1 MIYKLEDVD
10 LSEISGV
17 PAGANQHASV
27 VLFKSLGYNPDV
39 KSENSDLTEKGD
51 GPVTVDELTKKLED
65 LQSQVTDLTEK
76 ADYSDKERMKAED
89 EKKKAEEMAAR
100 MKKSAEEAGFV
111 VEGDTITKAAD
122 PEYVEIDGE
131 KVEKS
136 LVPAPVLKAI
146 EKQAEA
152 IAKMEKA
159 AKEVELAKSGATELP
174 NLAGT
179 DLAKGKLLAAVAGDE
194 ELLKGLKAAD
204 AAMASQYVEKGTN
217 DADEASPTHKLNELA
232 KAHASAQNVSFETAY
247 AEVTKAGP
255 GADLLAELRTTA
267 N

>member
-1 MIYKLEDVD
+1 MAYDLEDIDLHELSLVD
-10 LSEISGV
+10 N
-17 PAGANQHASV
+17 PANQHASV
-27 VLFKSLGYNPDV
+27 VLFKSLGYKPRV

-51 GPVTVDELTKKLED
+51 GPVTVEELTKKLED
-65 LQSQVTDLTEK
+65 LQSQVTDLTK
-76 ADYSDKERMKAED
+76 QAED
-89 EKKKAEEMAAR
+89 AELAKTEAETLAENLTKA
-100 MKKSAEEAGFV
+100 AEDAGFTV
-111 VEGDTITKAAD
+111 DGDTITKAAD

-136 LVPAPVLKAI
+136 LVPAPVLKAL
-146 EKQAEA
+146 
-152 IAKMEKA
+152 EKA
-159 AKEVELAKSGATELP
+159 AKDIEAMQKAAKDVELAKSGATELP

-217 DADEASPTHKLNELA
+217 DVDEASPSHKLNELA

>member
-1 MIYKLEDVD
+1 MKYKLEDVD

-17 PAGANQHASV
+17 TAGANQHADV

-39 KSENSDLTEKGD
+39 KPENTGLTEKGD
-51 GPVTVDELTKKLED
+51 GSVTVEELTKKLED

-76 ADYSDKERMKAED
+76 ANMAED
-89 EKKKAEEMAAR
+89 EKKKAEEMAAN
-100 MKKSAEEAGFV
+100 MKKAAEDAGFV

-204 AAMASQYVEKGTN
+204 AAMASQYVEKGT
-217 DADEASPTHKLNELA
+217 AETDEASPTHKLNELA

>member
-17 PAGANQHASV
+17 PAGANQHAAV

-51 GPVTVDELTKKLED
+51 GSVTVEELTKKLED

-76 ADYSDKERMKAED
+76 ANMAED
-89 EKKKAEEMAAR
+89 EKKKAEEMAAN

-111 VEGDTITKAAD
+111 VDGDTITKAAD

-131 KVEKS
+131 RVEKS

-159 AKEVELAKSGATELP
+159 AQEVELAKSGATELP

-204 AAMASQYVEKGTN
+204 AAMASQYVEKGT
-217 DADEASPTHKLNELA
+217 AEVDEASPTHKLNELA

-255 GADLLAELRTTA
+255 GAALLAELRTTA

>member
-1 MIYKLEDVD
+1 MAYDLEDIDLLELSLVD
-10 LSEISGV
+10 N
-17 PAGANQHASV
+17 PANQHAAV
-27 VLFKSLGYNPDV
+27 VLFKRSGYNPDV

-51 GPVTVDELTKKLED
+51 GSVTVEELTKKLED

-76 ADYSDKERMKAED
+76 ANMAED
-89 EKKKAEEMAAR
+89 EKKKAEEMAAN

-111 VEGDTITKAAD
+111 VDGDTITKAAD

-131 KVEKS
+131 RVEKS

-159 AKEVELAKSGATELP
+159 AQEVELAKSGATELP

-204 AAMASQYVEKGTN
+204 AAMASQYVEKGT
-217 DADEASPTHKLNELA
+217 AEVDEASPTHKLNELA

-255 GADLLAELRTTA
+255 GAALLAELRTTA

>member
-1 MIYKLEDVD
+1 MKYKLEDVD
-10 LSEISGV
+10 LSEISSV
-17 PAGANQHASV
+17 PAGANQHAAV

-39 KSENSDLTEKGD
+39 KSENSDPTEKGD
-51 GPVTVDELTKKLED
+51 GSVTVEELTKKLED

-76 ADYSDKERMKAED
+76 ANMAED

-100 MKKSAEEAGFV
+100 MKKSAEDAGFV
-111 VEGDTITKAAD
+111 VEGDSITKAAD
-122 PEYVEIDGE
+122 PEYVEIEGE
-131 KVEKS
+131 RVEKS
-136 LVPAPVLKAI
+136 LVPAPILKAI

-159 AKEVELAKSGATELP
+159 AQEVELAKRGATELP
-174 NLAGT
+174 NLSGT

-204 AAMASQYVEKGTN
+204 AAMASQYVEKGT
-217 DADEASPTHKLNELA
+217 AEVDEASPTHKLNELA
-232 KAHASAQNVSFETAY
+232 KAHAAAQNVSFETAY
-247 AEVTKAGP
+247 ADVTKAGP
-255 GADLLAELRTTA
+255 GAALLAELRTTA

>member
-1 MIYKLEDVD
+1 MAYDLEDIDLLELSLVD
-10 LSEISGV
+10 N
-17 PAGANQHASV
+17 PANQHAAV
-27 VLFKSLGYNPDV
+27 VLFKRSGYNPDV

-51 GPVTVDELTKKLED
+51 GSVTVEELTKKLED

-76 ADYSDKERMKAED
+76 ANMAED
-89 EKKKAEEMAAR
+89 EKKKAEEMAAN
-100 MKKSAEEAGFV
+100 MKKAAEEAGFI

-159 AKEVELAKSGATELP
+159 AQEVELAKAGATELP

-204 AAMASQYVEKGTN
+204 AAMASQYVEKGT
-217 DADEASPTHKLNELA
+217 AEVDEASPTHKLNELA

-255 GADLLAELRTTA
+255 GAALLAELRTTA

>member
-1 MIYKLEDVD
+1 MAYDLEDIDLLELSLVD
-10 LSEISGV
+10 N
-17 PAGANQHASV
+17 PANQHASV
-27 VLFKSLGYNPDV
+27 VLFKRSGYNPDV

-51 GPVTVDELTKKLED
+51 GSVTVEELTKKLED

-76 ADYSDKERMKAED
+76 ANMAED
-89 EKKKAEEMAAR
+89 EKKKAEEMAAN
-100 MKKSAEEAGFV
+100 MKKAAEEAGFI
-111 VEGDTITKAAD
+111 VEGGTITKAAD

-159 AKEVELAKSGATELP
+159 AQEVELAKAGATELP

-179 DLAKGKLLAAVAGDE
+179 DLAKGRLLAAVAGDE

-204 AAMASQYVEKGTN
+204 AAMASQYVEKGT
-217 DADEASPTHKLNELA
+217 AEVDEASPTHKLNELA

-255 GADLLAELRTTA
+255 GADLLAQMRTTA

>member
-1 MIYKLEDVD
+1 MAYDLEDIDLLELSLVD
-10 LSEISGV
+10 N
-17 PAGANQHASV
+17 PANQHAAV
-27 VLFKSLGYNPDV
+27 VLFKRSGYNPDV

-51 GPVTVDELTKKLED
+51 GSVTVEELTKKLED

-76 ADYSDKERMKAED
+76 ANMAED
-89 EKKKAEEMAAR
+89 EKKKAEEMAAN
-100 MKKSAEEAGFV
+100 MKKAAEEAGFI
-111 VEGDTITKAAD
+111 VEGDTITKAAA

-131 KVEKS
+131 RVEKS

-159 AKEVELAKSGATELP
+159 AQEVELAKAGATELP

-204 AAMASQYVEKGTN
+204 AAMASQYVEKGT
-217 DADEASPTHKLNELA
+217 AEVDEASPTHKLNELA

-255 GADLLAELRTTA
+255 GAALLAELRTTA

>member
-1 MIYKLEDVD
+1 MAYDLEDIDLLELSLVD
-10 LSEISGV
+10 N
-17 PAGANQHASV
+17 PANQHASV
-27 VLFKSLGYNPDV
+27 VLFKRSGYNPDV

-51 GPVTVDELTKKLED
+51 GSVTVEELTKKLED

-76 ADYSDKERMKAED
+76 ANTAED
-89 EKKKAEEMAAR
+89 EKKKAEEMAAN
-100 MKKSAEEAGFV
+100 MKKAAEEAGFI

-159 AKEVELAKSGATELP
+159 AQEVELAKAGATELP

-179 DLAKGKLLAAVAGDE
+179 DLAKGRLLAAVAGDE

-204 AAMASQYVEKGTN
+204 AAMASQYVEKGT
-217 DADEASPTHKLNELA
+217 AEVDEASPTHKLNELA

-255 GADLLAELRTTA
+255 GAALLAELRTTA

>member
-1 MIYKLEDVD
+1 MIYKLEDVE
-10 LSEISGV
+10 LSEISSV
-17 PAGANQHASV
+17 PAGANQHAAV

-51 GPVTVDELTKKLED
+51 GSVTVEELTKKLED

-76 ADYSDKERMKAED
+76 ANMAED
-89 EKKKAEEMAAR
+89 EKKKAEEMAAN
-100 MKKSAEEAGFV
+100 MKKAAEEAGFIV
-111 VEGDTITKAAD
+111 DGDTITKAAD

-131 KVEKS
+131 RVEKS

-159 AKEVELAKSGATELP
+159 AQEVELAKAGATELP

-204 AAMASQYVEKGTN
+204 AAMASQYVEKGT
-217 DADEASPTHKLNELA
+217 AEVDEASPTHKLNELA

-255 GADLLAELRTTA
+255 GAALLAELRTTA

>member
-1 MIYKLEDVD
+1 MAYDLEDIDLLELSLVD
-10 LSEISGV
+10 N
-17 PAGANQHASV
+17 PANQHAAV
-27 VLFKSLGYNPDV
+27 VLFKRSGYNPDV

-51 GPVTVDELTKKLED
+51 GSVTVEELTKKLED

-76 ADYSDKERMKAED
+76 ANMAED
-89 EKKKAEEMAAR
+89 EKKKAEEMAAN
-100 MKKSAEEAGFV
+100 MKKAAEEAGFI

-136 LVPAPVLKAI
+136 LVPAPVLKVI

-159 AKEVELAKSGATELP
+159 AQEVELAKAGATELP

-204 AAMASQYVEKGTN
+204 AAMASQYVEKGT
-217 DADEASPTHKLNELA
+217 AEVDEASPTHKLNELA

-255 GADLLAELRTTA
+255 GAALLAELRTTA

>member
-1 MIYKLEDVD
+1 MAYDLEDIDLLELSLVD
-10 LSEISGV
+10 N
-17 PAGANQHASV
+17 PANQHASV
-27 VLFKSLGYNPDV
+27 VLFKRSGYNPVV
-39 KSENSDLTEKGD
+39 KPENAGLTEKGD
-51 GPVTVDELTKKLED
+51 GSVTVEELTKKLED

-76 ADYSDKERMKAED
+76 ADYADKERMKAED
-89 EKKKAEEMAAR
+89 EKKKAEEMAAN
-100 MKKSAEEAGFV
+100 MKKAAEDAGFV
-111 VEGDTITKAAD
+111 VDGDTITKAAD

-159 AKEVELAKSGATELP
+159 AQEVELAKQGATELP

-179 DLAKGKLLAAVAGDE
+179 DLAKGRLLAAVAEDE

-204 AAMASQYVEKGTN
+204 AAMATQYLEKGTS
-217 DADEASPTHKLNELA
+217 DVDETSPSHKLNELA

-255 GADLLAELRTTA
+255 GADLLAQMRTTA

>member
-1 MIYKLEDVD
+1 MIYKLEDVE
-10 LSEISGV
+10 LSEISSV
-17 PAGANQHASV
+17 PAGANQHAAV

-51 GPVTVDELTKKLED
+51 GSVTVEELTKKLED

-76 ADYSDKERMKAED
+76 ANMAED
-89 EKKKAEEMAAR
+89 EKKKAEEMAAN
-100 MKKSAEEAGFV
+100 MKKAAEEAGFI

-159 AKEVELAKSGATELP
+159 AQEVELAKAGATELP

-204 AAMASQYVEKGTN
+204 AAMASQYVEKGT
-217 DADEASPTHKLNELA
+217 AEVDEASPTHKLNELA

-255 GADLLAELRTTA
+255 GAALLAELRTTA

>member
-1 MIYKLEDVD
+1 MAYDLEDIDLLELSLVD
-10 LSEISGV
+10 N
-17 PAGANQHASV
+17 PANQHASV
-27 VLFKSLGYNPDV
+27 VLFKRSGYNPDV

-51 GPVTVDELTKKLED
+51 GSVTVEELTKKLED

-76 ADYSDKERMKAED
+76 ADYADKERMKAED
-89 EKKKAEEMAAR
+89 EKKKAEEMAAN
-100 MKKSAEEAGFV
+100 MKKAAEDAGFV
-111 VEGDTITKAAD
+111 VDGDTITKAAD

-159 AKEVELAKSGATELP
+159 AQEVELAKQGATELP

-179 DLAKGKLLAAVAGDE
+179 DLAKGRLLAAVANDE

-204 AAMASQYVEKGTN
+204 AAMATQYLEKGTS
-217 DADEASPTHKLNELA
+217 DVDETSPSHKLNELA

-255 GADLLAELRTTA
+255 GADLLAQMRTTA

>member
-51 GPVTVDELTKKLED
+51 GSVTVEELTKKLED

-76 ADYSDKERMKAED
+76 ANMAED
-89 EKKKAEEMAAR
+89 EKKKAEEMAAN
-100 MKKSAEEAGFV
+100 MKKAAEEAGFI

-159 AKEVELAKSGATELP
+159 AQEVELAKRGATELP

-179 DLAKGKLLAAVAGDE
+179 DLAKGRLLAAVAGDE

-204 AAMASQYVEKGTN
+204 AAMADQYVEKGT
-217 DADEASPTHKLNELA
+217 AEVDEASPTHKLNELA

-255 GADLLAELRTTA
+255 GAALLAELRTTA

>member
-17 PAGANQHASV
+17 PAGANQHAAV

-51 GPVTVDELTKKLED
+51 GSVTVEELTKKLED

-76 ADYSDKERMKAED
+76 ANMAED
-89 EKKKAEEMAAR
+89 EKKKAEEMAAN

-111 VEGDTITKAAD
+111 VDGDTITKAAD

-131 KVEKS
+131 RVEKS

-159 AKEVELAKSGATELP
+159 AQEVELAKSGATELP

-204 AAMASQYVEKGTN
+204 AAMASQYVEKGTAE
-217 DADEASPTHKLNELA
+217 ADETSPTHKLNELA

-255 GADLLAELRTTA
+255 GAALLAELRTTA